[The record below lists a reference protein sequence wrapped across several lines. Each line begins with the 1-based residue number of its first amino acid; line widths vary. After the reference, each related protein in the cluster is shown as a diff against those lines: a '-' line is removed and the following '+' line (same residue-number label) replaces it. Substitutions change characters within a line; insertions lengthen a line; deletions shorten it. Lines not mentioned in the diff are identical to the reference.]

1 MSLKIRATKT
11 NIDLTATSIL
21 FTIPLLLKNL
31 ENKEKDLVA
40 SKMISFFITS
50 YEEGLKRVQSTETII
65 LLLLSNKPPT
75 LHAM

>member
-65 LLLLSNKPPT
+65 ALLLSNKPLT
-75 LHAM
+75 LHVM

>member
-40 SKMISFFITS
+40 SKMISSFITS
-50 YEEGLKRVQSTETII
+50 
-65 LLLLSNKPPT
+65 
-75 LHAM
+75 